1 MSAQPQPRLTP
12 EQYLELERASEFRN
26 EYYAGHVY
34 AMSGGTHRH
43 ALLIGNITRHVGNA
57 LSERSCMVTPSDL
70 RVRTSAQGLYTYPDV
85 VVVCGQPKYADDQ
98 KDTLLNPILIV
109 EVVSPSTE
117 AYDRGFKAAQYR
129 TIASLQE
136 YVLVS
141 QTEPRVETFRRQP
154 GGAWLLWEAFGLGT
168 VCRLDSLDCQIAIA
182 DIYGQVTFSTEEP
195 IPPRPPV
202 S

>member
-12 EQYLELERASEFRN
+12 EQYLELERASEFRS
-26 EYYAGHVY
+26 EYYAGHMY

-43 ALLIGNITRHVGNA
+43 ALLIGNVTRHVGNA
-57 LSERSCMVTPSDL
+57 LSGRSCLVTPSDL
-70 RVRTSAQGLYTYPDV
+70 RVQTSSHGLYTYPDI

-98 KDTLLNPILIV
+98 KDTLLNPILIA
-109 EVVSPSTE
+109 EVLSPSTE

-129 TIASLQE
+129 TIPSLQE

-141 QTEPRVETFRRQP
+141 QNEPRVEVFRRQS
-154 GGAWLLWEAFGLGT
+154 GGAWLLSESLGVEAF
-168 VCRLDSLDCQIAIA
+168 CSLDSLDCQIALS
-182 DIYGQVTFSTEEP
+182 DIFSQVTFSPDEA
-195 IPPRPPV
+195 IPPRPPA